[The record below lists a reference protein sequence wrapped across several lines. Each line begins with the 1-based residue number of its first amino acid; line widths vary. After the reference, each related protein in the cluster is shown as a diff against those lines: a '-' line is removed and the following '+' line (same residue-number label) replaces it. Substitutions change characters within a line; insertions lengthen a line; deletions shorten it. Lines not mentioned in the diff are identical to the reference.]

1 MKNKFELPDVIKT
14 HFNAA
19 NTDNPA
25 TFISTFGDNAVVID
39 AGNKYH
45 GKSAIKKWSEETY
58 FKDHLRLKITN
69 VVKDIKGIV
78 VTAIATGD
86 FDKTGIPD
94 PLFLDFHFFIIDS
107 KISLLHIVMSSNSK
121 GIILPTPIATYYHAC
136 DIYDVSLL
144 EECFKEDAVLHDEDT
159 DYHGPIEISNHI
171 LNANRDANVTL
182 EITDCTNQNNV
193 IVVAAILSG
202 NFEGSPLPMDFHFSL
217 DKGKIKFLKIIPNT
231 GDK

>member
-1 MKNKFELPDVIKT
+1 MKNKFQLPDVIKT
-14 HFNAA
+14 HFQTT
-19 NTDNPA
+19 NTDDPV
-25 TFISTFGDNAVVID
+25 TFISTFSDDAIVID

-45 GKSAIKKWSEETY
+45 GKSAIKKWSEQTY
-58 FKDHLRLKITN
+58 FEDHLRLKITN
-69 VVKDIKGIV
+69 IVKDIKGIV

-94 PLFLDFHFFIIDS
+94 PLFLDFHFFIIES
-107 KISLLHIVMSSNSK
+107 KIGLLHIVISSNFK

-182 EITDCTNQNNV
+182 EITDCTNQSNV

-217 DKGKIKFLKIIPNT
+217 DEGKIKSLKIIPNT